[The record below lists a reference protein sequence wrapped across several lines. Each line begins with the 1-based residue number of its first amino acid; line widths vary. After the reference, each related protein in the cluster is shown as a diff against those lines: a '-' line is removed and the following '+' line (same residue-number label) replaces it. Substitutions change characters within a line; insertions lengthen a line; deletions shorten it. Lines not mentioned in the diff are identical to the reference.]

1 MLILVFGF
9 NLISYYISI
18 ERMMFFDSNSHNS
31 NKYSKIKFF
40 YEYRDKIF
48 RIAYKYIKILVI

>member
-1 MLILVFGF
+1 
-9 NLISYYISI
+9 
-18 ERMMFFDSNSHNS
+18 MFFDSNSHNSNNS

>member
-1 MLILVFGF
+1 
-9 NLISYYISI
+9 
-18 ERMMFFDSNSHNS
+18 MMFFDSNSHNSNNS